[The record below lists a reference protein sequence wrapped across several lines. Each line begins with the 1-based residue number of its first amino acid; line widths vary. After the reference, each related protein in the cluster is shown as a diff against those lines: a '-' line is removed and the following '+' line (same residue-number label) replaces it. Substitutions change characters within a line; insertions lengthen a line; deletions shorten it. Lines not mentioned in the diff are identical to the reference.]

1 MLRIER
7 LSVLWQVNPLRL
19 NFGKFYLSPM
29 SRNKISHVKE
39 KISMEWE
46 MEKIRR
52 MDRHKIDATKY

>member
-19 NFGKFYLSPM
+19 NFGNFYLSTM

>member
-7 LSVLWQVNPLRL
+7 LSVLWQVNPLRF
-19 NFGKFYLSPM
+19 NFGNFYLSTM